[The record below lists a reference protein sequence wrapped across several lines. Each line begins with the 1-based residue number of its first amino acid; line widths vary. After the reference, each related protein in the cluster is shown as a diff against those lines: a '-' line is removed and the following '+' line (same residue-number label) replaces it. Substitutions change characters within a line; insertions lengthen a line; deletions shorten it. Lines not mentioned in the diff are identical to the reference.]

1 LVGLRSW
8 GSQDR
13 AGACNVGAVTLL
25 SDSKKETNL
34 TYTCPS
40 EVTSLFDYIVKCT
53 PIIIS
58 LVVAAVGFRQ
68 WRLSEEK
75 LRSDM
80 YARRFS
86 VYENTLHLYYAIMW
100 DTDKTSREQL
110 ISAQVKFMTSV
121 RESGFLFNKDDGIS
135 DTLNAFRLESN
146 PFVNQKMG
154 MPGQE
159 PGIVVSL
166 EKRILELEAKLWPY
180 IDMTKLG
187 VPTPSCFPR

>member
-1 LVGLRSW
+1 MTP
-8 GSQDR
+8 
-13 AGACNVGAVTLL
+13 ACVPEAT
-25 SDSKKETNL
+25 T
-34 TYTCPS
+34 
-40 EVTSLFDYIVKCT
+40 LFDYVIKCT

-58 LVVAAVGFRQ
+58 LVVAGIAFRQ

-75 LRSDM
+75 IRSDM
-80 YARRFS
+80 YARRFA
-86 VYENTLHLYYAIMW
+86 VYENTLHLYYALMW
-100 DTDKTSREQL
+100 NTSKEQL

-121 RESGFLFNKDDGIS
+121 RESGFLFKKDDGIS
-135 DTLNAFRLESN
+135 ATLDAFRLESN

-166 EKRILELEAKLWPY
+166 EKRIHELEAKLWPY

-187 VPTPSCFPR
+187 VPKPSCFPR